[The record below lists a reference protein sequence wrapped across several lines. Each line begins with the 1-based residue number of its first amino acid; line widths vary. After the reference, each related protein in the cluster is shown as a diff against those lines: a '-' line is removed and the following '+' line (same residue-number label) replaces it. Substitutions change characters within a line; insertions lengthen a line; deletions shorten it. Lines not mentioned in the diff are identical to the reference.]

1 MIDMKKIYAVLLIAS
16 IGILSV
22 HSQIHLFLEEQMT
35 DLGDARSSAWVFPV
49 AHDLELALEDLQ
61 DYCKERSD
69 VKLKK
74 EGDNIV
80 MGEKV
85 SIPSIATKRGDLV
98 GKGYITETYYGVA
111 LIFQL
116 GYDISLNSIDFAPEM
131 KNFRNYAKEFM
142 SYHYEKSF
150 TRRVVAVEKQIS
162 DLQKEKGQDENKIG
176 SANKRIKNLNKKIV
190 KETDESKISQYKAE
204 IEANEMEISPLS
216 VNTTKLQE
224 QIDLLQGD
232 MAGIKEELNKFQASI
247 ATF

>member
-1 MIDMKKIYAVLLIAS
+1 
-16 IGILSV
+16 
-22 HSQIHLFLEEQMT
+22 MT

-61 DYCKERSD
+61 DYCKDRSD

-150 TRRVVAVEKQIS
+150 TRRVVATEKQIS

>member
-1 MIDMKKIYAVLLIAS
+1 MKKIYLLLSVAF

-22 HSQIHLFLEEQMT
+22 QSQIHLFLEEQVI
-35 DLGDARSSAWVFPV
+35 DLGDSRSSAWVFPV
-49 AHDLELALEDLQ
+49 AHDLDLAMGDLQ
-61 DYCKERSD
+61 DYCKDRSD

-74 EGDNIV
+74 EGDNIL

-85 SIPSIATKRGDLV
+85 SIPTIATKRGDLV
-98 GKGYITETYYGVA
+98 GKGFITETYYGVA

-116 GYDISLNSIDFAPEM
+116 GYDISLNSVDFAPEM

-162 DLQKEKGQDENKIG
+162 DLEKEVGQGDNKIG
-176 SANKRIKNLNKKIV
+176 SANKRIQNLNKKV
-190 KETDESKISQYKAE
+190 AKETDESKISLHKAE
-204 IEANEMEISPLS
+204 IEANEMEITS
-216 VNTTKLQE
+216 VSSSNSKLQE
-224 QIDLLQGD
+224 QIDQLKGD
-232 MAGIKEELNKFQASI
+232 NEKLKEELHKFQANI